1 MRMTD
6 LKAGWAIVGN
16 DGRRFGTV
24 ESVGQNYILA
34 SKAGLRGQSYVPASH
49 IANVE
54 HEVVYLNLAKRE
66 ADEMGWEQPPRDR
79 DVPDT
84 TSETDL
90 HRHI

>member
-24 ESVGQNYILA
+24 ESVTQNYILA
-34 SKAGLRGQSYVPASH
+34 STPGFRGRQYVPASH

-66 ADEMGWEQPPRDR
+66 ADEMGWEQAPRDQ
-79 DVPDT
+79 DEPET
-84 TSETDL
+84 TPETDL
-90 HRHI
+90 HRHV

>member
-24 ESVGQNYILA
+24 EAWARTTYSRPNQVFAAIC
-34 SKAGLRGQSYVPASH
+34 YVPASH

-54 HEVVYLNLAKRE
+54 HEVLYLNLAKRE

>member
-1 MRMTD
+1 MRMAE
-6 LKAGWAIVGN
+6 LKAGWAILGN

-34 SKAGLRGQSYVPASH
+34 SRTGLRGSLYVPASH

-54 HEVVYLNLAKRE
+54 HEVVYLNLTKRE
-66 ADEMGWEQPPRDR
+66 AEEMGWEQPPRDQ
-79 DVPDT
+79 DAPE
-84 TSETDL
+84 TSPETDL